1 MDDFMVWLYFH
12 YIMPTLEEASKG
24 DFAEPINRLRSQLDV
39 CQEWIWTISSNTTP
53 AALFSWACVPAP
65 PSRRSR
71 ARMRFPISAS
81 KVLF

>member
-39 CQEWIWTISSNTTP
+39 CQE
-53 AALFSWACVPAP
+53 FSCEDA
-65 PSRRSR
+65 
-71 ARMRFPISAS
+71 FPNQR
-81 KVLF
+81 L

>member
-39 CQEWIWTISSNTTP
+39 YQDTTP
-53 AALFSWACVPAP
+53 AALFSWACAPAP

>member
-39 CQEWIWTISSNTTP
+39 YQEWDLDHIIEYYASGAFQLGLRTG
-53 AALFSWACVPAP
+53 AALQALSCEDACPNQ
-65 PSRRSR
+65 R
-71 ARMRFPISAS
+71 
-81 KVLF
+81 L